1 MNRRLFFSFS
11 LFAILSFSFLTS
23 CENENNFMLG
33 NKDTAKRREFIVP
46 TINNDTTILCV
57 NSLED
62 LRHSLT
68 QVVNER
74 ENRLIQKGWTKVEE
88 EQPQT
93 RGVSRAKRRI
103 RTDTVYIYRETVDLY
118 SDPSVYA
125 NFNAKFSKSM
135 VDSINKVVSPELRI
149 STNKKYV
156 CRWRLYGTYYNAND
170 GEKVSARPSPLCG
183 LVPNTKSSYTERGYS
198 LYLHKTKENV
208 NQYQYQMNSYQLR
221 IQWEN
226 VSRKTIVLDIDWP
239 FFVRHPSN
247 IGDLGYQ
254 FIYAVSKRI

>member
-1 MNRRLFFSFS
+1 MNKRLFFSFS

-46 TINNDTTILCV
+46 TINNDTTILRV

-93 RGVSRAKRRI
+93 GGVSRAKRRI

-118 SDPSVYA
+118 SDLY
-125 NFNAKFSKSM
+125 
-135 VDSINKVVSPELRI
+135 VVLFLIRNHLIQNEGILYI
-149 STNKKYV
+149 YIKLKKMSTN
-156 CRWRLYGTYYNAND
+156 T
-170 GEKVSARPSPLCG
+170 
-183 LVPNTKSSYTERGYS
+183 
-198 LYLHKTKENV
+198 
-208 NQYQYQMNSYQLR
+208 
-221 IQWEN
+221 
-226 VSRKTIVLDIDWP
+226 
-239 FFVRHPSN
+239 N
-247 IGDLGYQ
+247 I
-254 FIYAVSKRI
+254 K